1 MALSLYSAI
10 VGHVST
16 EFLHLGERLLLA
28 ASANKGS
35 GVSDFLSLTLTPM
48 LTHLAFIFDTVQIN
62 IHSIRTPTKRVVAA
76 SWCILYVAFPSYYC
90 A

>member
-35 GVSDFLSLTLTPM
+35 GVSDFLSL
-48 LTHLAFIFDTVQIN
+48 
-62 IHSIRTPTKRVVAA
+62 
-76 SWCILYVAFPSYYC
+76 
-90 A
+90 